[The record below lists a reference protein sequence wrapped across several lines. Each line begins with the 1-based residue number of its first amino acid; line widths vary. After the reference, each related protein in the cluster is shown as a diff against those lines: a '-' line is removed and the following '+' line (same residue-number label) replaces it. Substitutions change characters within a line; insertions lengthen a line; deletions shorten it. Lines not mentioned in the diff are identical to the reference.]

1 MKYRILSVV
10 VAFFVLSNGLLA
22 QSVKDT
28 ASCSTKAAI
37 KPFIVPAVLIGAGV
51 ALTSQTIKDDQLR
64 FRAKN
69 FNDFSNHADDLL
81 QFASYAPV
89 FGLDLIGVHGKHSF
103 QDKVGIVA
111 LGGVFMMGTVYGLK
125 SITKVARP
133 DNLKDDSFPS
143 GHTANAFFGATV
155 LAKEYG
161 NQSVW
166 YPIAG
171 YTFATATGALRMLNN
186 RHWASDVLAGA
197 GFGILSAELAY
208 LVYPRLKSVL
218 CKKTNQ
224 TSMMFVPQ
232 YNGKTTGIAF
242 SMDF

>member
-1 MKYRILSVV
+1 MKYRIFSVV
-10 VAFFVLSNGLLA
+10 VTFFVLSNGLLA

-28 ASCSTKAAI
+28 VSCSTKAAI
-37 KPFIVPAVLIGAGV
+37 KPFVIPAVLIGAGV
-51 ALTSQTIKDDQLR
+51 ALTSQTIKDEQLR
-64 FRAKN
+64 FRTKN

-111 LGGVFMMGTVYGLK
+111 LGGMFMMGTVYGLK
-125 SITKVARP
+125 TITKVARP

-186 RHWASDVLAGA
+186 RHWASDVLVGA
-197 GFGILSAELAY
+197 GIGILSAELAY
-208 LVYPRLKSVL
+208 ALYPRLKTTFS
-218 CKKTNQ
+218 KKSASSAMT
-224 TSMMFVPQ
+224 FVPL
-232 YNGKTTGIAF
+232 YNGHTIGASFCKYF
-242 SMDF
+242 

>member
-1 MKYRILSVV
+1 MKQRIFSVV
-10 VAFFVLSNGLLA
+10 TIFFVLSNSLWA
-22 QSVKDT
+22 QSTKDT

-37 KPFIVPAVLIGAGV
+37 KPFIVPAVLIGAGL
-51 ALTSQTIKDDQLR
+51 ALTGQKIKDDQLS

-69 FNDFSNHADDLL
+69 FNNFNNHADDLL

-89 FGLDLIGVHGKHSF
+89 FGLDLIGVHGRNSF

-111 LGGVFMMGTVYGLK
+111 LGGIFMMGTVYGLK
-125 SITKVARP
+125 TVTKVERP
-133 DNLKDDSFPS
+133 DNSKDDSFPS

-186 RHWASDVLAGA
+186 RHWVSDVLVGA
-197 GFGILSAELAY
+197 GFGIASAELAY
-208 LVYPRLKSVL
+208 LVYPRLKTVF
-218 CKKTNQ
+218 CKKTTQ
-224 TSMMFVPQ
+224 TSMMFMPQ

-242 SMDF
+242 SMHF